1 MANRKQRIEETRLIR
16 SKLVK
21 AMYIPRTVREAG
33 EKINLKICNVHYH
46 IYCLVQEGYIR
57 EVGMQKNKLAPSK
70 LYKKIADM
78 GEYVMQARA
87 LPMDPKEKIIKHVV
101 VDSQNSTI
109 YKHFNDAKHFEK
121 MNASKTQPKMNYF
134 VNGSTLSGVF

>member
-1 MANRKQRIEETRLIR
+1 MANRKHRIEETRLIR

-46 IYCLVQEGYIR
+46 ISCLVKEGYIR

-70 LYKKIADM
+70 LYKKIAYM

-87 LPMDPKEKIIKHVV
+87 LPMDQKEKLIKHIV
-101 VDSQNSTI
+101 VDSHNSGI
-109 YKHFNDAKHFEK
+109 YKHFNDAKHFAK
-121 MNASKTQPKMNYF
+121 MNASKTQAKTRHYIS
-134 VNGSTLSGVF
+134 GSILSGVF

>member
-46 IYCLVQEGYIR
+46 IHCLIQEGYIR

-70 LYKKIADM
+70 LYKKIAYM

-87 LPMDPKEKIIKHVV
+87 LPIDPKEKIIKNVV
-101 VDSQNSTI
+101 VDSPNSRI
-109 YKHFNDAKHFEK
+109 FKHFNDSNHFSK
-121 MNASKTQPKMNYF
+121 MNASKTKAKNNYF
-134 VNGSTLSGVF
+134 VSGSILSGVF